1 MCPLIWTHVSQ
12 KKKIRSPQERVRSSC
27 CYININIRY
36 YLKGAQNKP
45 ETQKAVLMMKTVLVL
60 ARPLK
65 AREPRAEAQLKRMIR
80 LSLTLKWWRRGV
92 TTRLPRLLQRVE
104 SVL

>member
-1 MCPLIWTHVSQ
+1 MLLYQENFTIQLLI
-12 KKKIRSPQERVRSSC
+12 SSF
-27 CYININIRY
+27 NIGY

-65 AREPRAEAQLKRMIR
+65 AREPRAEAQLRRMIR
-80 LSLTLKWWRRGV
+80 LSLTLKWWRMGV

>member
-1 MCPLIWTHVSQ
+1 MLLYQENFTIQLLI
-12 KKKIRSPQERVRSSC
+12 SSF
-27 CYININIRY
+27 NIRY
-36 YLKGAQNKP
+36 YLKGAQNTP

-65 AREPRAEAQLKRMIR
+65 AREPRAEAQLRRMIR